1 MIALWLLFCM
11 PVLAF
16 ASPIPQ
22 EAFPGVQFV
31 SPLQDEL
38 NTGTAVLFSGH
49 IADQSKANGQI
60 LFRFTEEN
68 GEVIRIF
75 ADLDGANFHRYHV
88 FDRAQ
93 AGTYEMEIFCG
104 GAGDESLAYIGGYS
118 TVRIAAGSGAVV
130 LPADFFSGV
139 LLDAPFATEM
149 GTGQGI
155 ALSGRITDASKA
167 DGQILFKFVSREGG
181 EDIAVFIDLQGVDFN
196 RGYTFLPGAEGAY
209 DLKIYLGGPDDSSLP
224 YLDGFAVRIVAGGGL
239 VSIPLDYFRGIVLDT
254 ALPFEWPAGR
264 DRWLSGSAGPD
275 VVAVRVELEGEG
287 IFVKQ
292 RIALVDG
299 RFRLPLYLDA
309 AASGDLLLRFYRQG
323 EDGNWANGGEIQL
336 KAVKPL
342 PAGQLQ
348 VGALALGVR
357 SGETTALTLINVG
370 DARLGQIRYEVEGPF
385 SLEGDES
392 QLVAGE
398 QIAVQ
403 VRYEGGGGD
412 SGVLFVYSDD
422 PLRPVQQVALSGLS
436 TAANA
441 LPFLHRRAEADGTLA
456 LDLDLARNDYML
468 VVYSTAVA
476 EVDEDAYFAYSVGG
490 PLPAARWAMR
500 GETAN
505 ETIESQLRA
514 RERLLA
520 TSYRNSAG
528 PSLKRTAVKIEVG
541 DRRRFVYTRSGEDA
555 LPKNVDATAIYV
567 GERAVAWVQD
577 DLRPAGDNLSREEMA
592 AVVEQFSRDDFAPIA
607 AAFGRASDVDGDGR
621 IAFLFT
627 HWVDD
632 EDGIAGFYNAS
643 SVLSVEAGGDGNMT
657 DLMFISPTQS
667 LDFYRSLLVHEFQH
681 LINFNEHVLERRG
694 EGEASWLNEGLSH
707 LAEDLV
713 SGYSESGNDDN
724 IAAYL
729 RDPEATGLIGD
740 AGGYSARRGAAYL
753 FVRGLRDRFGPGI
766 VHRLV
771 ATGLADRSNVEE
783 ATGQTMDEV
792 LAFWGTQL
800 YASGQGID
808 PHPFFN
814 FTSSLLQA
822 GNGRGLPLPAQRRY
836 VVGAQ
841 PIRGQLPARGI
852 AYVRVRGGVET
863 RLLLSAD
870 PAARMGVVAMPLRA
884 GFVDRAQMPPD
895 YVPGL
900 HFDRPL
906 PAVLLAE
913 GQYRVSGQVV
923 DETIRSLLLR
933 FAGVD
938 TLRFAVDIVDGEFDE
953 VLSVPTVGEYAIEV
967 FAGSGEGLLGYVA
980 GFAPVWVEEASDITA
995 VEAAIERGPT
1005 AYALGQAYP
1014 NPFNASIV
1022 VPFDILRSDESV
1034 SLEVFNALG
1043 QKVRTLRHGNM
1054 ASGAHR
1060 AVWDGR
1066 DDAGRSLA
1074 SGLYWFRLRA
1084 ADFKAVHGAVLLR

>member
-1 MIALWLLFCM
+1 MIALWLLCCM
-11 PVLAF
+11 PLLAL
-16 ASPIPQ
+16 AAPIPQ
-22 EAFPGVQFV
+22 ETFPGVQFV

-38 NTGTAVLFSGH
+38 STGTAVLFSGSV
-49 IADQSKANGQI
+49 ADQSKANGQI

-88 FDRAQ
+88 FDHAQ
-93 AGTYEMEIFCG
+93 AGAYEVEIFCG
-104 GAGDESLAYIGGYS
+104 GPGDESLAYVGSYS
-118 TVRIAAGSGAVV
+118 TVHIAAGSGAVL
-130 LPADFFSGV
+130 LPADYFSGV
-139 LLDAPFATEM
+139 LLDAPFATEI
-149 GTGQGI
+149 GTGEGI
-155 ALSGRITDASKA
+155 ALRGRIADASKA
-167 DGQILFKFVSREGG
+167 DGQILFKFISLEGG

-196 RGYTFLPGAEGAY
+196 RGYTFLPGVEGAY

-224 YLDGFAVRIVAGGGL
+224 YLDGFAVRIVAGSEL
-239 VSIPLDYFRGIVLDT
+239 VSIPLDYFRGIVLDA

-264 DRWLSGSAGPD
+264 DRWLTGSAGPD
-275 VVAVRVELEGEG
+275 VVAVRVELEGVF
-287 IFVKQ
+287 IKQ

-336 KAVKPL
+336 KAVTP
-342 PAGQLQ
+342 PAAGQLQ

-357 SGETTALTLINVG
+357 SGEATALMLVNSG
-370 DARLGQIRYEVEGPF
+370 DALLEQIRYEVEGPF
-385 SLEGDES
+385 SLEGGES
-392 QLVAGE
+392 QLAAGAQVA
-398 QIAVQ
+398 VH
-403 VRYEGGGGD
+403 VRYAGGGGD

-441 LPFLHRRAEADGTLA
+441 LPFLQRRAGADGTLA

-476 EVDEDAYFAYSVGG
+476 EVDADAHFAFSVGG

-500 GETAN
+500 RATAPK
-505 ETIESQLRA
+505 TIESQLRA

-520 TSYRNSAG
+520 ASYRNSTG
-528 PSLKRTAVKIEVG
+528 PSLKRAAVKVEVG
-541 DRRRFVYTRSGEDA
+541 DRRRFVYMRSSEGST
-555 LPKNVDATAIYV
+555 PKNVEATAIYV
-567 GERAVAWVQD
+567 GPRAVAWVQD

-643 SVLSVEAGGDGNMT
+643 SVLSAEAGGDGNMT

-694 EGEASWLNEGLSH
+694 EGEESWLNEGLSH

-753 FVRGLRDRFGPGI
+753 FVRGLHDRFGPGI
-766 VHRLV
+766 IQRLV

-783 ATGQTMDEV
+783 ATGQTMAEV

-841 PIRGQLPARGI
+841 PVHGQLPARGI
-852 AYVRVRGGVET
+852 AYVRVRGGAET
-863 RLLLSAD
+863 RLLLAAD

-884 GFVDRAQMPPD
+884 GFVDRAQIPPD

-900 HFDRPL
+900 YFDSPL
-906 PAVLLAE
+906 PAVLVAG
-913 GQYRVSGQVV
+913 GQYRASGQVI
-923 DETIRSLLLR
+923 DHTIGKLLFR

-938 TLRFAVDIVDGEFDE
+938 TLRFNVDIVDGEFDE

-967 FAGSGEGLLGYVA
+967 FAGSGEGPLGYVA
-980 GFAPVWVEEASDITA
+980 GFAPVWVEEAADITA
-995 VEAAIERGPT
+995 VEDALERGPT
-1005 AYALGQAYP
+1005 AYALGRAYP
-1014 NPFNASIV
+1014 NPFNASVV
-1022 VPFDILRSDESV
+1022 VPFDILRADEEV

-1043 QKVRTLRHGNM
+1043 QKVRTLRRGNL

-1066 DDAGRSLA
+1066 DDAGHSLA

-1084 ADFKAVHGAVLLR
+1084 ADFQAVHGAVLLR